1 MELVYLWVEKYKNI
15 RNQGFRFSP
24 RFECEFKDGVLTI
37 DENKE
42 YISIFPKNINI
53 TAIVGENGSGKSSLL
68 NFILEQNECFGI
80 FIFKD
85 KEELLIFY
93 KNINN
98 IDFNV
103 KSNYKYK
110 LNLNSLEIFEH
121 KRIASLVFLKSYMDI
136 NTYNMS
142 QQLLSRHF
150 FHSSKKIDFI
160 SELHENTV
168 ELFNIIS
175 INSKKDIDTSFKTSP
190 YSLLALNQHF
200 TYLKDK
206 YLHRILK
213 YYPDLENF
221 ISQYFKIDK
230 VEYKLKDLGSIF
242 LASPSFKD
250 NYKDDKFLSNMFDIF
265 NKENFIENRLK
276 ILCLIFCY
284 IEEEQLKSFI
294 LEKQVNLTHIELYE
308 LIKEE
313 NYSYIIIWNN
323 FIKAMSVK
331 DNYKTII
338 KQYLIFIKEIRR
350 EILEFSFTPS
360 LSSGE
365 EKLLYLFVNIYDYIL
380 SMKTSG
386 TTKFTIIVDEPD
398 TLLHPNW
405 QKKLLF
411 LFVTFINTFF
421 KDDVLNIVITS
432 HSPFILSDIP
442 KENVIFLEKYKENDD
457 EVKKDIQKL
466 GNCKNVNKNIK
477 LKTFGTNIHTL
488 LSDGFFMSDGLMGEF
503 AKSKIEEIKKFYELV
518 KKCEMIITKSEN
530 VKNTIKNIYQGYEPN
545 FRNIQNIIGEPFLQT
560 IIKNYLDELEEIFGN
575 EAFKMKKKKEF
586 LDQFEPE
593 ELEEYLES
601 LKHAKN

>member
-1 MELVYLWVEKYKNI
+1 M
-15 RNQGFRFSP
+15 
-24 RFECEFKDGVLTI
+24 
-37 DENKE
+37 
-42 YISIFPKNINI
+42 SIFPDNINVTI
-53 TAIVGENGSGKSSLL
+53 IVGENGSGKSSLL
-68 NFILEQNECFGI
+68 NFILEQNEYSGL
-80 FIFKD
+80 FIFKVKD
-85 KEELLIFY
+85 ELLIFD
-93 KNINN
+93 KNIMH
-98 IDFNV
+98 IDFNIEC
-103 KSNYKYK
+103 NYKYV
-110 LNLNSLEIFEH
+110 LNPDLMEMNKYKNGTSL
-121 KRIASLVFLKSYMDI
+121 LFLKSFMDI

-142 QQLLSRHF
+142 QQLLSRRF
-150 FHSSKKIDFI
+150 FHFSKKIDFI

-265 NKENFIENRLK
+265 NKEKFIENRLK

-284 IEEEQLKSFI
+284 LEEEQLKSFI

-323 FIKAMSVK
+323 FIEAMSVK

-386 TTKFTIIVDEPD
+386 VTKFTIIVDEPD

-405 QKKLLF
+405 QKKILSLV
-411 LFVTFINTFF
+411 VTFINTFF
-421 KDDVLNIVITS
+421 KDDIFNIIITT
-432 HSPFILSDIP
+432 HSPFILSDLP
-442 KENVIFLEKYKENDD
+442 KQNIIFLEKDDKTGDCINTTND
-457 EVKKDIQKL
+457 VDI
-466 GNCKNVNKNIK
+466 NP
-477 LKTFGTNIHTL
+477 FGANIHTL
-488 LSDGFFMSDGLMGEF
+488 LSHGFFMKDGLMGEF
-503 AKSKIEEIKKFYELV
+503 AKNKIDTAIKYLNKTKLSEDELIY
-518 KKCEMIITKSEN
+518 CENIIS
-530 VKNTIKNIYQGYEPN
+530 
-545 FRNIQNIIGEPFLQT
+545 IIGEP
-560 IIKNYLDELEEIFGN
+560 IIKRQLQKMLDSKRLSEIDLIKKQIVELQLELT
-575 EAFKMKKKKEF
+575 KKEN
-586 LDQFEPE
+586 
-593 ELEEYLES
+593 
-601 LKHAKN
+601 KK

>member
-1 MELVYLWVEKYKNI
+1 MELVYLWVEEYKNI
-15 RNQGFRFSP
+15 HKQGFNFSP
-24 RFECEFKDGVLTI
+24 RFRCEFKSGILSINENI
-37 DENKE
+37 D
-42 YISIFPKNINI
+42 YMSIFPDNINVTI
-53 TAIVGENGSGKSSLL
+53 IVGENGSGKSSLL
-68 NFILEQNECFGI
+68 NFILEQNEYSGL
-80 FIFKD
+80 FIFKVKD
-85 KEELLIFY
+85 ELLIFD
-93 KNINN
+93 KNIMH
-98 IDFNV
+98 IDFNIEC
-103 KSNYKYK
+103 NYKYV
-110 LNLNSLEIFEH
+110 LNPDLMEMNKYKNGTSL
-121 KRIASLVFLKSYMDI
+121 LFLKSFMDI

-142 QQLLSRHF
+142 QQLLSRRF
-150 FHSSKKIDFI
+150 FHFSKKIDFI

-265 NKENFIENRLK
+265 NKEKFIENRLK

-284 IEEEQLKSFI
+284 LEEEQLKSFI

-323 FIKAMSVK
+323 FIEAMSVK

-386 TTKFTIIVDEPD
+386 VTKFTIIVDEPD

-405 QKKLLF
+405 QKKILSLV
-411 LFVTFINTFF
+411 VTFINTFF
-421 KDDVLNIVITS
+421 KDDIFNIIITT
-432 HSPFILSDIP
+432 HSPFILSDLP
-442 KENVIFLEKYKENDD
+442 KQNIIFLEKDDKTGDCINTTND
-457 EVKKDIQKL
+457 VDI
-466 GNCKNVNKNIK
+466 NP
-477 LKTFGTNIHTL
+477 FGANIHTL
-488 LSDGFFMSDGLMGEF
+488 LSHGFFMKDGLMGEF
-503 AKSKIEEIKKFYELV
+503 AKNKIDTAIKYLNKTKLSEDELIY
-518 KKCEMIITKSEN
+518 CENIIS
-530 VKNTIKNIYQGYEPN
+530 
-545 FRNIQNIIGEPFLQT
+545 IIGEP
-560 IIKNYLDELEEIFGN
+560 IIKRQLQKMLDSKRLSEIDLIKKQIVELQLELT
-575 EAFKMKKKKEF
+575 KKEN
-586 LDQFEPE
+586 
-593 ELEEYLES
+593 
-601 LKHAKN
+601 KK

>member
-1 MELVYLWVEKYKNI
+1 MELVYLWVEDYKNI
-15 RNQGFRFSP
+15 QKQGFNFSP
-24 RFECEFKDGVLTI
+24 RFRCEFKSGILSINENI
-37 DENKE
+37 D
-42 YISIFPKNINI
+42 YMSIFPDNINVTI
-53 TAIVGENGSGKSSLL
+53 IVGENGSGKSSLL
-68 NFILEQNECFGI
+68 NFILEQNEYSGL
-80 FIFKD
+80 FIFKVKD
-85 KEELLIFY
+85 ELLIFD
-93 KNINN
+93 KNIMH
-98 IDFNV
+98 IDFNIEC
-103 KSNYKYK
+103 NYKYV
-110 LNLNSLEIFEH
+110 LNPDLMEMNKYKNGTSL
-121 KRIASLVFLKSYMDI
+121 LFLKSFMDI

-142 QQLLSRHF
+142 QQLLSRRF
-150 FHSSKKIDFI
+150 FHFSKKIDFI

-175 INSKKDIDTSFKTSP
+175 INSKKDIDTSFKTDP
-190 YSLLALNQHF
+190 YSRLALNQHF

-265 NKENFIENRLK
+265 NKEKFIENRLK

-284 IEEEQLKSFI
+284 LEEEQLKSFI

-323 FIKAMSVK
+323 FIEAMSVK

-386 TTKFTIIVDEPD
+386 VTKFTIIVDEPD

-405 QKKLLF
+405 QKKILSLV
-411 LFVTFINTFF
+411 VTFINTFF
-421 KDDVLNIVITS
+421 KDDIFNIIITT
-432 HSPFILSDIP
+432 HSPFILSDLP
-442 KENVIFLEKYKENDD
+442 KQNIIFLEKDDKTGDCINTTND
-457 EVKKDIQKL
+457 VDI
-466 GNCKNVNKNIK
+466 NP
-477 LKTFGTNIHTL
+477 FGANIHTL
-488 LSDGFFMSDGLMGEF
+488 LSHGFFMKDGLMGEF
-503 AKSKIEEIKKFYELV
+503 AKNKIDTAIKYLNKTKLSEDELIY
-518 KKCEMIITKSEN
+518 CENIIS
-530 VKNTIKNIYQGYEPN
+530 
-545 FRNIQNIIGEPFLQT
+545 IIGEP
-560 IIKNYLDELEEIFGN
+560 IIKRQLQKMLDSKRLSEIDLIKKQIVELQLELT
-575 EAFKMKKKKEF
+575 KKEN
-586 LDQFEPE
+586 
-593 ELEEYLES
+593 
-601 LKHAKN
+601 KK

>member
-1 MELVYLWVEKYKNI
+1 MELVYLWVEDYKNI
-15 RNQGFRFSP
+15 QKQGFNFSP
-24 RFECEFKDGVLTI
+24 RFRCEFKSGILSINENI
-37 DENKE
+37 D
-42 YISIFPKNINI
+42 YMSIFPDNINVTI
-53 TAIVGENGSGKSSLL
+53 IVGENGSGKSSLL
-68 NFILEQNECFGI
+68 NFILEQNEYSGL
-80 FIFKD
+80 FIFKVKD
-85 KEELLIFY
+85 ELLIFD
-93 KNINN
+93 KNIMH
-98 IDFNV
+98 IDFNIEC
-103 KSNYKYK
+103 NYKYV
-110 LNLNSLEIFEH
+110 LNPDLMEMNKYKNGTSL
-121 KRIASLVFLKSYMDI
+121 LFLKSFMDI

-142 QQLLSRHF
+142 QQLLSRRF
-150 FHSSKKIDFI
+150 FHFSKKIDFI

-284 IEEEQLKSFI
+284 LEEEQLKSFI

-323 FIKAMSVK
+323 FIEAMSVK

-386 TTKFTIIVDEPD
+386 VTKFTIIVDEPD

-405 QKKLLF
+405 QKKILSLV
-411 LFVTFINTFF
+411 VTFINTFF
-421 KDDVLNIVITS
+421 KDDIFNIIITT
-432 HSPFILSDIP
+432 HSPFILSDLP
-442 KENVIFLEKYKENDD
+442 KQNIIFLEKDDKTGDCINTTND
-457 EVKKDIQKL
+457 VDI
-466 GNCKNVNKNIK
+466 NP
-477 LKTFGTNIHTL
+477 FGANIHTL
-488 LSDGFFMSDGLMGEF
+488 LSHGFFMKDGLMGEF
-503 AKSKIEEIKKFYELV
+503 AKNKIDTAIKYLNKTKLSEDELIY
-518 KKCEMIITKSEN
+518 CENIIS
-530 VKNTIKNIYQGYEPN
+530 
-545 FRNIQNIIGEPFLQT
+545 IIGEP
-560 IIKNYLDELEEIFGN
+560 IIKRQLQKMLDSKRLSEIDLIKKQIVELQLELT
-575 EAFKMKKKKEF
+575 KKEN
-586 LDQFEPE
+586 
-593 ELEEYLES
+593 
-601 LKHAKN
+601 KK

>member
-1 MELVYLWVEKYKNI
+1 MELVYLWVEDYKNI
-15 RNQGFRFSP
+15 QKQGFNFSP
-24 RFECEFKDGVLTI
+24 RFRCEFKSGILSINENI
-37 DENKE
+37 D
-42 YISIFPKNINI
+42 YMSIFPDNINVTI
-53 TAIVGENGSGKSSLL
+53 IVGENGSGKSSLL
-68 NFILEQNECFGI
+68 NFILEQNEYSGL
-80 FIFKD
+80 FIFKVKD
-85 KEELLIFY
+85 ELLIFD
-93 KNINN
+93 KNIMH
-98 IDFNV
+98 IDFNIEC
-103 KSNYKYK
+103 NYKYV
-110 LNLNSLEIFEH
+110 LNPDLMEMNKYKNGTSL
-121 KRIASLVFLKSYMDI
+121 LFLKSFMDI

-142 QQLLSRHF
+142 QQLLSRRF
-150 FHSSKKIDFI
+150 FHFSKKIDFI

-168 ELFNIIS
+168 ELFNRIS
-175 INSKKDIDTSFKTSP
+175 ITSKKKIDTSFKTSP

-265 NKENFIENRLK
+265 NKEKFIENRLK

-284 IEEEQLKSFI
+284 LEEEQLKSFI

-323 FIKAMSVK
+323 FIEAMSVK

-386 TTKFTIIVDEPD
+386 VTKFTIIVDEPD

-405 QKKLLF
+405 QKKILSLV
-411 LFVTFINTFF
+411 VTFINTFF
-421 KDDVLNIVITS
+421 KDDIFNIIITT
-432 HSPFILSDIP
+432 HSPFILSDLP
-442 KENVIFLEKYKENDD
+442 KQNIIFLEKDDKTGDCINTTND
-457 EVKKDIQKL
+457 VDI
-466 GNCKNVNKNIK
+466 NP
-477 LKTFGTNIHTL
+477 FGANIHTL
-488 LSDGFFMSDGLMGEF
+488 LSHGFFMKDGLMGEF
-503 AKSKIEEIKKFYELV
+503 AKNKIDTAIKYLNKTKLSEDELIY
-518 KKCEMIITKSEN
+518 CENIIS
-530 VKNTIKNIYQGYEPN
+530 
-545 FRNIQNIIGEPFLQT
+545 IIGEP
-560 IIKNYLDELEEIFGN
+560 IIKRQLQKMLDSKRLSEIDLIKKQIVELQLELT
-575 EAFKMKKKKEF
+575 KKEN
-586 LDQFEPE
+586 
-593 ELEEYLES
+593 
-601 LKHAKN
+601 KK

>member
-1 MELVYLWVEKYKNI
+1 MELVYLWVEDYKNI
-15 RNQGFRFSP
+15 QKQGFNFSP
-24 RFECEFKDGVLTI
+24 RFRCEFKSGILSINENI
-37 DENKE
+37 D
-42 YISIFPKNINI
+42 YMSIFPDNINVTI
-53 TAIVGENGSGKSSLL
+53 IVGENGSGKSSLL
-68 NFILEQNECFGI
+68 NFILEQNEYSGL
-80 FIFKD
+80 FIFKVKD
-85 KEELLIFY
+85 ELLIFD
-93 KNINN
+93 KNIMH
-98 IDFNV
+98 IDFNIEC
-103 KSNYKYK
+103 NYKYV
-110 LNLNSLEIFEH
+110 LNPDLMEMNKYKNGTSL
-121 KRIASLVFLKSYMDI
+121 LFLKSFMDI

-142 QQLLSRHF
+142 QQLLSRRF
-150 FHSSKKIDFI
+150 FHFSKKIDFI

-265 NKENFIENRLK
+265 NKEKFIENRLK

-284 IEEEQLKSFI
+284 LEEEQLKSFI

-323 FIKAMSVK
+323 FIEAMSVK

-386 TTKFTIIVDEPD
+386 VTKFTIIVDEPD

-405 QKKLLF
+405 QKKILSLV
-411 LFVTFINTFF
+411 VTFINTFF
-421 KDDVLNIVITS
+421 KDDIFNIIITT
-432 HSPFILSDIP
+432 HSPFILSDLP
-442 KENVIFLEKYKENDD
+442 KQNIIFLEKDDKTGDCINTTND
-457 EVKKDIQKL
+457 VDI
-466 GNCKNVNKNIK
+466 NP
-477 LKTFGTNIHTL
+477 FGANIHTL
-488 LSDGFFMSDGLMGEF
+488 LSHGFFMKDGLMGEF
-503 AKSKIEEIKKFYELV
+503 AKNKIDTAIKYLNKTKLSEDELIY
-518 KKCEMIITKSEN
+518 CENIIS
-530 VKNTIKNIYQGYEPN
+530 
-545 FRNIQNIIGEPFLQT
+545 IIGEP
-560 IIKNYLDELEEIFGN
+560 IIKRQLQKMLDSKRLSEIDLIKKQIVELQLELT
-575 EAFKMKKKKEF
+575 KKEN
-586 LDQFEPE
+586 
-593 ELEEYLES
+593 
-601 LKHAKN
+601 KK

>member
-15 RNQGFRFSP
+15 KNQGFNFSP
-24 RFECEFKDGVLTI
+24 RFECEFDGENLTI
-37 DENKE
+37 TENE
-42 YISIFPKNINI
+42 DYVSIFPKNINI

-98 IDFNV
+98 TNFNV

-121 KRIASLVFLKSYMDI
+121 KHIASLVFLKSYMDI

-150 FHSSKKIDFI
+150 FHYSKKIDFI

-250 NYKDDKFLSNMFDIF
+250 NYKDDKFLSSMFDIF
-265 NKENFIENRLK
+265 NKEKSIENRLK

-284 IEEEQLKSFI
+284 LEEEQLKSFI

-308 LIKEE
+308 LIKER
-313 NYSYIIIWNN
+313 NSSYIITWNN
-323 FIKAMSVK
+323 FIEAISVK

-386 TTKFTIIVDEPD
+386 VTKFTIIVDEPD

-421 KDDVLNIVITS
+421 KDDFLNIVITS

-442 KENVIFLEKYKENDD
+442 KENVIFLDKYKENDE
-457 EVKKDIQKL
+457 EVKKDIQKI
-466 GNCKNVNKNIK
+466 GNCKNVTKDIE
-477 LKTFGTNIHTL
+477 LKTFGANIHTL
-488 LSDGFFMSDGLMGEF
+488 LSDGFFMSYGLMGEF
-503 AKSKIEEIKKFYELV
+503 AKSKITEIKDFYNENKDLKNEDSNFES
-518 KKCEMIITKSEN
+518 KKDEFK
-530 VKNTIKNIYQGYEPN
+530 KNKKYFE
-545 FRNIQNIIGEPFLQT
+545 NIQKIIGEPFLQT
-560 IIKNYLDELEEIFGN
+560 IIKNYLDELEILFNG
-575 EAFKMKKKKEF
+575 KKEF
-586 LDQFEPE
+586 LDKEIKRLE
-593 ELEEYLES
+593 ELRNEI
-601 LKHAKN
+601 K

>member
-1 MELVYLWVEKYKNI
+1 MELVYLWVEDYKNI
-15 RNQGFRFSP
+15 QKQGFNFSP
-24 RFECEFKDGVLTI
+24 RFRCEFKSGILSINENI
-37 DENKE
+37 D
-42 YISIFPKNINI
+42 YMSIFPDNINVTI
-53 TAIVGENGSGKSSLL
+53 IVGENGSGKSSLL
-68 NFILEQNECFGI
+68 NFILEQNEYSGL
-80 FIFKD
+80 FIFKVKD
-85 KEELLIFY
+85 ELLIFD
-93 KNINN
+93 KNIMH
-98 IDFNV
+98 IDFNIEC
-103 KSNYKYK
+103 NYKYV
-110 LNLNSLEIFEH
+110 LNPDLMEMNKYKNGTSL
-121 KRIASLVFLKSYMDI
+121 LFLKSFMDI

-142 QQLLSRHF
+142 QQLLSRRF
-150 FHSSKKIDFI
+150 FHFSKKIDFI

-265 NKENFIENRLK
+265 KKEKFIENRLK

-284 IEEEQLKSFI
+284 LEEEQLKSFI

-323 FIKAMSVK
+323 FIEAMSVK

-386 TTKFTIIVDEPD
+386 VTKFTIIVDEPD

-405 QKKLLF
+405 QKKILSLV
-411 LFVTFINTFF
+411 VTFINTFF
-421 KDDVLNIVITS
+421 KDDIFNIIITT
-432 HSPFILSDIP
+432 HSPFILSDLP
-442 KENVIFLEKYKENDD
+442 KQNIIFLEKDDKTGDCINTTND
-457 EVKKDIQKL
+457 VDI
-466 GNCKNVNKNIK
+466 NP
-477 LKTFGTNIHTL
+477 FGANIHTL
-488 LSDGFFMSDGLMGEF
+488 LSHGFFMKDGLMGEF
-503 AKSKIEEIKKFYELV
+503 AKNKIDTAIKYLNKTKLSEDELIY
-518 KKCEMIITKSEN
+518 CENIIS
-530 VKNTIKNIYQGYEPN
+530 
-545 FRNIQNIIGEPFLQT
+545 IIGEP
-560 IIKNYLDELEEIFGN
+560 IIKRQLQKMLDSKRLSEIDLIKKQIVELQLELT
-575 EAFKMKKKKEF
+575 KKEN
-586 LDQFEPE
+586 
-593 ELEEYLES
+593 
-601 LKHAKN
+601 KK

>member
-1 MELVYLWVEKYKNI
+1 MELVYLWVEDYKNI
-15 RNQGFRFSP
+15 QKQGFNFSP
-24 RFECEFKDGVLTI
+24 RFRCEFKSGILSINENI
-37 DENKE
+37 D
-42 YISIFPKNINI
+42 YMSIFPDNINVTI
-53 TAIVGENGSGKSSLL
+53 IVGENGSGKSSLL
-68 NFILEQNECFGI
+68 NFILEQNEYSGL
-80 FIFKD
+80 FIFKVKD
-85 KEELLIFY
+85 ELLIFD
-93 KNINN
+93 KNIMH
-98 IDFNV
+98 IDFNIEC
-103 KSNYKYK
+103 NYKYV
-110 LNLNSLEIFEH
+110 LNPDLMEMNKYKNGTSL
-121 KRIASLVFLKSYMDI
+121 LFLKSFMDI

-142 QQLLSRHF
+142 QQLLSRRF
-150 FHSSKKIDFI
+150 FHFSKKIDFI

-230 VEYKLKDLGSIF
+230 VQYKLKDLGSIF
-242 LASPSFKD
+242 LASPSFKE

-265 NKENFIENRLK
+265 NKEKFIENRLK

-284 IEEEQLKSFI
+284 LEEEQFKSFI

-323 FIKAMSVK
+323 FIEAMSVK

-386 TTKFTIIVDEPD
+386 VTKFTIIVDEPD

-405 QKKLLF
+405 QKKILSLV
-411 LFVTFINTFF
+411 VTFINTFF
-421 KDDVLNIVITS
+421 KDDIFNIIITT
-432 HSPFILSDIP
+432 HSPFILSDLP
-442 KENVIFLEKYKENDD
+442 KQNIIFLEKDDKTGDCINTTND
-457 EVKKDIQKL
+457 VDI
-466 GNCKNVNKNIK
+466 NP
-477 LKTFGTNIHTL
+477 FGANIHTL
-488 LSDGFFMSDGLMGEF
+488 LSHGFFMKDGLMGEF
-503 AKSKIEEIKKFYELV
+503 AKNKIDTAIKYLNKTKLSEDELIY
-518 KKCEMIITKSEN
+518 CENIIS
-530 VKNTIKNIYQGYEPN
+530 
-545 FRNIQNIIGEPFLQT
+545 IIGEP
-560 IIKNYLDELEEIFGN
+560 IIKRQLQKMLDSKRLSEIDLIKKQIVELQLELT
-575 EAFKMKKKKEF
+575 KKEN
-586 LDQFEPE
+586 
-593 ELEEYLES
+593 
-601 LKHAKN
+601 KK

>member
-1 MELVYLWVEKYKNI
+1 MELVYLWVEDYKNI
-15 RNQGFRFSP
+15 QKQGFNFSP
-24 RFECEFKDGVLTI
+24 RFRCEFKSGILSINENI
-37 DENKE
+37 D
-42 YISIFPKNINI
+42 YMSIFPDNINVTI
-53 TAIVGENGSGKSSLL
+53 IVGENGSGKSSLL
-68 NFILEQNECFGI
+68 NFILEQNEYSGL
-80 FIFKD
+80 FIFKVKD
-85 KEELLIFY
+85 ELLIFD
-93 KNINN
+93 KNIMH
-98 IDFNV
+98 IDFNIEC
-103 KSNYKYK
+103 NYKYV
-110 LNLNSLEIFEH
+110 LNPDLMEMNKYKNGTSL
-121 KRIASLVFLKSYMDI
+121 LFLKSFMDI

-142 QQLLSRHF
+142 QQLLSRRF
-150 FHSSKKIDFI
+150 FHFSKKIDFI

-265 NKENFIENRLK
+265 NKEKFIENRLK

-284 IEEEQLKSFI
+284 LEEEQLKSFI
-294 LEKQVNLTHIELYE
+294 LENQVNLTHIELYE

-323 FIKAMSVK
+323 FIEAMSVK

-386 TTKFTIIVDEPD
+386 VTKFTIIVDEPD

-405 QKKLLF
+405 QKKILSLV
-411 LFVTFINTFF
+411 VTFINTFF
-421 KDDVLNIVITS
+421 KDDIFNIIITT
-432 HSPFILSDIP
+432 HSPFILSDLP
-442 KENVIFLEKYKENDD
+442 KQNIIFLEKDDKTGDCINTTND
-457 EVKKDIQKL
+457 VDI
-466 GNCKNVNKNIK
+466 NP
-477 LKTFGTNIHTL
+477 FGANIHTL
-488 LSDGFFMSDGLMGEF
+488 LSHGFFMKDGLMGEF
-503 AKSKIEEIKKFYELV
+503 AKNKIDTAIKYLNKTKLSEDELIY
-518 KKCEMIITKSEN
+518 CENIIS
-530 VKNTIKNIYQGYEPN
+530 
-545 FRNIQNIIGEPFLQT
+545 IIGEP
-560 IIKNYLDELEEIFGN
+560 IIKRQLQKMLDSKRLSEIDLIKKQIVELQLELT
-575 EAFKMKKKKEF
+575 KKEN
-586 LDQFEPE
+586 
-593 ELEEYLES
+593 
-601 LKHAKN
+601 KK

>member
-1 MELVYLWVEKYKNI
+1 MELVYLWVEDYKNI
-15 RNQGFRFSP
+15 QKQGFNFSP
-24 RFECEFKDGVLTI
+24 RFRCEFKSGILSINENI
-37 DENKE
+37 D
-42 YISIFPKNINI
+42 YMSIFPDNINVTI
-53 TAIVGENGSGKSSLL
+53 IVGENGSGKSSHL
-68 NFILEQNECFGI
+68 NFILEQNEYSGL
-80 FIFKD
+80 FIFKVKD
-85 KEELLIFY
+85 ELLIFD
-93 KNINN
+93 KNIMH
-98 IDFNV
+98 IDFNIEC
-103 KSNYKYK
+103 NYKYV
-110 LNLNSLEIFEH
+110 LNPDLMEMNKYKNGTSL
-121 KRIASLVFLKSYMDI
+121 LFLKSFMDI

-142 QQLLSRHF
+142 QQLLSRRF
-150 FHSSKKIDFI
+150 FHFSKKIDFI

-265 NKENFIENRLK
+265 NKEKFIENRLK

-284 IEEEQLKSFI
+284 LEEEQLKSFI

-323 FIKAMSVK
+323 FIEAMSVK

-386 TTKFTIIVDEPD
+386 VTKFTIIVDEPD

-405 QKKLLF
+405 QKKILSLV
-411 LFVTFINTFF
+411 VTFINTFF
-421 KDDVLNIVITS
+421 KDDIFNIIITT
-432 HSPFILSDIP
+432 HSPFILSDLP
-442 KENVIFLEKYKENDD
+442 KQNIIFLEKDDKTGDCINTTND
-457 EVKKDIQKL
+457 VDI
-466 GNCKNVNKNIK
+466 NP
-477 LKTFGTNIHTL
+477 FGANIHTL
-488 LSDGFFMSDGLMGEF
+488 LSHGFFMKDGLMGEF
-503 AKSKIEEIKKFYELV
+503 AKNKIDTAIKYLNKTKLSEDELIY
-518 KKCEMIITKSEN
+518 CENIIS
-530 VKNTIKNIYQGYEPN
+530 
-545 FRNIQNIIGEPFLQT
+545 IIGEP
-560 IIKNYLDELEEIFGN
+560 IIKRQLQKMLDSKRLSEIDLIKKQIVELQLELT
-575 EAFKMKKKKEF
+575 KKEN
-586 LDQFEPE
+586 
-593 ELEEYLES
+593 
-601 LKHAKN
+601 KK